1 MTCRM
6 KGAARQHRL
15 FRSRLRKKHDEES
28 SAITRLLLSLVALAL
43 LASAVIIAVL
53 VFCADR
59 EANQTAAGTIAGA
72 LDRERSRIS
81 NETYINAAWDDA
93 VAHAYG
99 TMDMRWVRSQWGT
112 PIGRSYV
119 IDAAGRTLYG
129 HIPDRAAP
137 PLDRM
142 IAPSL
147 LRALLDRLPSDDA
160 AVRSRHD
167 ATVLIGRFGGKP
179 ALIAFSPIVA
189 EKGPVRW
196 RRDTYRIFVDIRVID
211 ASILAEWER
220 GFGFANLRWM
230 PANAGPGG
238 DAATMIRDWRGR
250 PLGRIAWRRLTPAW
264 QTLLEIAP
272 LTLAF
277 LTAFLFVAGAL
288 IQRVRRLSRNL
299 ATKSRL
305 AAAAAAQEQLV
316 RVAAEEARV
325 AADEARRAAEAALRE
340 AEQARR
346 DGEDQAQRRI
356 ADAARHRREMTAA
369 AAGIADRLQQTVGAL
384 IANLRSAAN
393 DLDASADSTLATI
406 VDQQGQAEV
415 AHSLSSQA
423 SETTS
428 TLLEN
433 LRALAGNLDVIAGEA
448 RRSAETTIEAASHS
462 ETAQAANATLIRSV
476 ASIER
481 SSQRIAAL
489 SQATNLLALN
499 AAMEAARAGD
509 MGRGFAVVAQEVR
522 NFSQATAGTTQEI
535 ATRIEEIS
543 QATTSAVGVSDAL
556 RVALDRLAA
565 SAVQTVETTS
575 TQNRMNAEIRGMIA
589 AIERS
594 TVTARD
600 TFQSLRET
608 FVQTSSVALRT
619 RTISS
624 TMRERTEALQLE
636 CDRIVA
642 MLRSNAA

>member
-1 MTCRM
+1 M

-15 FRSRLRKKHDEES
+15 LRSRLRKKHDEES
-28 SAITRLLLSLVALAL
+28 SAITRLLLGLVALAL
-43 LASAVIIAVL
+43 LASAVIVAVL

-189 EKGPVRW
+189 EKGPVRL

-230 PANAGPGG
+230 PADSGPGG

-250 PLGRIAWRRLTPAW
+250 PLGVIAWRRLTPAR

-316 RVAAEEARV
+316 RV
-325 AADEARRAAEAALRE
+325 AAEAALRE

-575 TQNRMNAEIRGMIA
+575 TQNRMNADIRSMIA